1 MLDTIHARYQA
12 KRLGLLGSQSMGA
25 VGTIFGKQKG
35 RRMIRWI
42 WSRFMKWGWDFNH
55 NLREEDMP
63 IPSSRGLAKARLIRG
78 SDDIDSEQGLNI
90 TVRNAMG
97 GKIVTFRQYDHKT
110 DRHTHRLYVIHDELD
125 FERELGK
132 MITLE
137 SMRG

>member
-1 MLDTIHARYQA
+1 
-12 KRLGLLGSQSMGA
+12 
-25 VGTIFGKQKG
+25 
-35 RRMIRWI
+35 MIRGI

-63 IPSSRGLAKARLIRG
+63 APSSRGLAKARLRA

-97 GKIVTFRQYDHKT
+97 GKIVTFRTYDHKT